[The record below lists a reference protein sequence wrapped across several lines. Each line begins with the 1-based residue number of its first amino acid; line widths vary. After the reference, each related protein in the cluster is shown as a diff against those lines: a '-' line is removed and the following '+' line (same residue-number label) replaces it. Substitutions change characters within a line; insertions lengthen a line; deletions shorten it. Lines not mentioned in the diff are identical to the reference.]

1 MLVVGVIVLFGVGV
15 AWFSG
20 FGGLLCGFGFCGGA
34 SVVSGLAA
42 LLGFGVGFWV
52 GFGWVGII

>member
-1 MLVVGVIVLFGVGV
+1 MLFGVGV

-20 FGGLLCGFGFCGGA
+20 FGELLCDFGFCGGA

-42 LLGFGVGFWV
+42 LLGFGVGF
-52 GFGWVGII
+52 